1 MSDSARL
8 SHPTNISR
16 DQRALL
22 ERRLRG
28 ESAAEGSTLTIP
40 LRSNQ
45 GAAPLSLAQEGQW
58 LLQQLFPDNAAL
70 NTFRT
75 WRSAK
80 PFERSALEA
89 ALTEVVRRHEI
100 LRTNFRII
108 DASPMQV
115 IRPPEPATVGVIDLS
130 DLPSADRK
138 AELVRWL
145 RKRTAEPFD
154 LAEDELFRC
163 DLVRMT
169 ERDHIVLFNLHHII
183 CDGWS
188 LGVLM
193 RETTA
198 LYKAIS
204 KGKPYPLTQLPL
216 QYGDYAA
223 WQRSSLQGEVL
234 ERQLSFWRARLANAP
249 PTTALPF
256 DRPRPPERSFRGAQ
270 SAVALP
276 RSLVARLRALCRKEQ
291 TTLFMAMIGALAT
304 LFHRY
309 SGATDIVIGSPVA
322 NRSLAEVE
330 PLIGLFMNTVAFR
343 FDLSGDPPFKEFL
356 GRVRAE
362 AMEVFNNQDLAFE
375 SVVTDLGVRREKNR
389 SPVFQTMLVMQP
401 PRTGSAFAE
410 LGVDAAELAPRGSK
424 FDFTLTLSEGE
435 GGDVGGVIEYDTD
448 LFEQATIDRLSGH
461 FVALLEGIAADPRRR
476 LSALP
481 MLGRDERRQ
490 AIGGWSA
497 TAAPYPQACLHELF
511 AGQAARTPDAVA
523 LRFSGRRLDYRTLEK
538 RANQLAWRLR
548 GLGVGPDTI
557 VGLCMRRSP
566 EQVIALLGIL
576 KAGGAYLPL
585 DPGYPPDRLAYM
597 IADAQPRVFVTE
609 AALAALLPAR
619 QAPVVE
625 LDSEWFLID
634 SQPAAAPPVA
644 TSPDNLAYL
653 LYTSGSTGRPKGVM
667 GTHRAIVNRLHW
679 DPPRPSGDEVYVQKT
694 TLGFIDSLWEI
705 FMPLIRGQSTVIVP
719 EEVACDPSRF
729 VDLLEREGATRLV
742 LVPSFLRSVLD
753 SPRHLARLLSKLRHW
768 ACSGEALSAPLAA
781 AFAARL
787 PEAELFNIY
796 GASEFWD
803 ATWFAARDRDGRSGV
818 RIGSPIAN
826 MRAIVLDAD
835 FEPMPINVAGE
846 LFIGGVGLARGYL
859 GQPGLTAERF
869 LPDPLGDGERIYR
882 TGDMARR
889 GSDGVLEFVG
899 RRDHQV
905 KLRGHRIEL
914 SEIERALQDH
924 PGVRHAV
931 VERRDDLPSGEPGLV
946 AYLAPE
952 GAAPTDSALREHL
965 KASLPSHMTPAY
977 FVVLTELPLT
987 PSGKVD
993 RAALPPPQPRQQ
1005 PSRIHI
1011 APKSEMEKLL
1021 AGIWSEILGVEDIGV
1036 DDSFFELGGG
1046 SLTLVRVQSMI
1057 GERARRDIPIV
1068 VLFRYPTIRALSSY
1082 LVEGHRNDILV
1093 GSTKRGEARKKFLT
1107 RRAGL
1112 EARPGERGILGT
1124 D

>member
-1 MSDSARL
+1 MSDSTRL
-8 SHPTNISR
+8 SRPTHISR

-28 ESAAEGSTLTIP
+28 EPAPEGPTRTIP
-40 LRSNQ
+40 RRSNQ
-45 GAAPLSLAQEGQW
+45 GAAPLSLAQEGHW
-58 LLQQLFPDNAAL
+58 LLQQFFPDNAAL

-75 WRSAK
+75 LRSTK
-80 PFERSALEA
+80 PFEQSALEA

-100 LRTNFRII
+100 LRTNFRVI
-108 DASPMQV
+108 DASPTQV
-115 IRPPEPATVGVIDLS
+115 IRPSGPVTVGVVDFS
-130 DLPSADRK
+130 DLPPVGRK
-138 AELVRWL
+138 AALVRWL

-154 LAEDELFRC
+154 LAEDDLFRC
-163 DLVRMT
+163 DLVRLT
-169 ERDHIVLFNLHHII
+169 DRDHIVLFNLHHII

-204 KGKPYPLTQLPL
+204 KGKPYPLTELAL

-223 WQRSSLQGEVL
+223 WQRSSLRAEVL

-270 SAVALP
+270 SGVALP
-276 RSLVARLRALCRKEQ
+276 RSLIARLRALCRKEQ
-291 TTLFMAMIGALAT
+291 TTLFMVMIGSLAT

-309 SGATDIVIGSPVA
+309 SGATDVVIGAPVA
-322 NRSLAEVE
+322 NRGLAEVE

-343 FDLSGDPPFKEFL
+343 FDLSGDPPFREFL

-375 SVVTDLGVRREKNR
+375 TVVADLGVGREQNR

-401 PRTGSAFAE
+401 PKTGSAFAE

-424 FDFTLTLSEGE
+424 FDFTLTLSEGD

-490 AIGGWSA
+490 ALAEWRA
-497 TAAPYPQACLHELF
+497 TAAPYPPACLHELF
-511 AGQAARTPDAVA
+511 ASQAARTPDAVA
-523 LRFSGRRLDYRTLEK
+523 LRFAGRRLSYGALDK
-538 RANQLAWRLR
+538 RANQLARRLR
-548 GLGVGPDTI
+548 DLGVGPDTI

-566 EQVIALLGIL
+566 EQIVALLGIL

-585 DPGYPPDRLAYM
+585 DPGFPPDRLAYM

-634 SQPAAAPPVA
+634 SQPAVAPAVA
-644 TSPDNLAYL
+644 VSPDNLAYL

-667 GTHRAIVNRLHW
+667 GTHRAVVNRLHW
-679 DPPRPSGDEVYVQKT
+679 DPPRPTGDEVYVQKT

-705 FMPLIRGQSTVIVP
+705 FMPLIRGQSTIIVP
-719 EEVACDPSRF
+719 EDVACDPSRF

-742 LVPSFLRSVLD
+742 VVPSFLRGVLD
-753 SPRHLARLLSKLRHW
+753 GPRNLARLLSKLRHW

-803 ATWFAARDRDGRSGV
+803 ATWFAAGDRDARSGV
-818 RIGSPIAN
+818 PIGSPIAN

-835 FEPMPINVAGE
+835 FEPTPANVAGE
-846 LFIGGVGLARGYL
+846 LFVGGVGLARGYL
-859 GQPGLTAERF
+859 GQPGLTAARF
-869 LPDPLGDGERIYR
+869 LPDPLGHGERIYR

-889 GSDGVLEFVG
+889 GSDGMLEFIG

-931 VERRDDLPSGEPGLV
+931 VEMRDDLPSGEPGLV

-965 KASLPSHMTPAY
+965 KASLPSQMIPAH
-977 FVVLTELPLT
+977 FVVLAELPLT

-1005 PSRIHI
+1005 ASRLHV
-1011 APKSEMEKLL
+1011 APKSEMERLL
-1021 AGIWSEILGVEDIGV
+1021 AGIWSEILGVEDLGI

-1046 SLTLVRVQSMI
+1046 SLTLVRLQSMI
-1057 GERARRDIPIV
+1057 SERARRDIPIV
-1068 VLFRYPTIRALSSY
+1068 VLFRYPTIRTLSSY

-1107 RRAGL
+1107 RRA
-1112 EARPGERGILGT
+1112 T
-1124 D
+1124 